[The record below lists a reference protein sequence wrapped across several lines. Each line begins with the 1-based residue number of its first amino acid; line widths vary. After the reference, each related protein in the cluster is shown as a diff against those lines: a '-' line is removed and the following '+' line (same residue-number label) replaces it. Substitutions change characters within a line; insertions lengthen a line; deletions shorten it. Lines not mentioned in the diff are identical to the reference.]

1 LLNQYS
7 CCGSRSAGQAS
18 AQALQ
23 RMQPFSSCGSPIS
36 LAEGASRQL
45 VIFTTG
51 TSSHGRVKPISGP
64 PMITIGS
71 ALAQKPASFKQMA
84 HRRAKARPDVA
95 RPGYRLAGEGDHAL
109 G

>member
-1 LLNQYS
+1 
-7 CCGSRSAGQAS
+7 
-18 AQALQ
+18 
-23 RMQPFSSCGSPIS
+23 
-36 LAEGASRQL
+36 
-45 VIFTTG
+45 
-51 TSSHGRVKPISGP
+51 
-64 PMITIGS
+64 MITIGS